1 MPLYVINILNSNIIS
16 IHSQLIA
23 SLFPTMTIFLT
34 KYESKGEECDR
45 QKNRETIALGSP
57 RLMCGQ
63 SCEDVWLRRCAVTST
78 QFGLEW

>member
-1 MPLYVINILNSNIIS
+1 MI
-16 IHSQLIA
+16 
-23 SLFPTMTIFLT
+23 IFLT

-45 QKNRETIALGSP
+45 QENRKTIALGSP